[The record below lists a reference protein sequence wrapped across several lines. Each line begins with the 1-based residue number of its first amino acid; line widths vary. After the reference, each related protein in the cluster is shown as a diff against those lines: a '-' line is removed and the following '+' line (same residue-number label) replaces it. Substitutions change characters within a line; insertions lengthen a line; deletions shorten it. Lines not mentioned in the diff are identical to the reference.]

1 MKKIRKIFIVLLF
14 LSIFLLA
21 SSVSANSTNIDD
33 NSDLKEDCC
42 SQASEDGDLS
52 GNPASECYEKSLDD
66 NQTVTSDKI
75 IKEDNK
81 SSVKSTDNDFDLNDS
96 GKQLVKNHLADNTKK
111 QGINLDS
118 LNAWLQK
125 INSTIE
131 RKIVD
136 DIMHMSADLDPS
148 HDILISVGYAEG
160 SMAIDYPENT
170 MIGEDLDLRVN
181 FYPHN
186 NFTEGYVLF
195 KINDITLKDNKK
207 FSGSSNPLKVPI
219 VNNTARTTI
228 RIDNSLKNAHTL
240 TAIYHGT
247 SNITSKRVSIPIRI
261 RPRSASINVTTS
273 KKMVKQGERITLT
286 ANIHDDIS
294 DKLLSSTEEYVFFK
308 VNGLTLKDSHNET
321 LKIKVIDGIATTNYT
336 IPLGLAGITDSK
348 TFTVKN
354 HTITACYVN
363 KNYNMAKN
371 NNIFQVTRS
380 TISIDIS
387 NVTINSK
394 CRLSLNATIRDYLGN
409 NVLGPNK
416 FIIKING
423 ISIKNGSN
431 PIYYYSENGVLNIN
445 NIQIPHL
452 KNYSSVELVT
462 QDRLA
467 YFSQRNITTK
477 ININNESN
485 NVKVIINNKTYNLQ
499 VENTP
504 TGSEFLKLLPQ
515 TFRMKELNANEKY
528 VYINTSLTANPLS
541 PGKINKGDVMLYQSD
556 CIVLFY
562 KTFDTSYSY
571 TPIGHIENL
580 DNLDSSDMNIT
591 FDRY

>member
-1 MKKIRKIFIVLLF
+1 MNNIRKIFIVLLF
-14 LSIFLLA
+14 LSLFLLA
-21 SSVSANSTNIDD
+21 SSVSANSTNIED
-33 NSDLKEDCC
+33 NSDLKVDCC
-42 SQASEDGDLS
+42 SQVSEDGDLL
-52 GNPASECYEKSLDD
+52 GNPAGECDEKSLDD
-66 NQTVTSDKI
+66 NQIVTSDII
-75 IKEDNK
+75 IKEDDK
-81 SSVKSTDNDFDLNDS
+81 SSVKSAYNDFGLNDS
-96 GKQLVKNHLADNTKK
+96 GKQLVKNHLADNSKK
-111 QGINLDS
+111 QSINVDS
-118 LNAWLQK
+118 LNAWLQR
-125 INSTIE
+125 INSTLEGRIF
-131 RKIVD
+131 D
-136 DIMHMSADLDPS
+136 DIMSLSPDLYPS
-148 HDILISVGYAEG
+148 HNMLISVGYEDG
-160 SMAIDYPENT
+160 SMSLVYPRYT
-170 MIGEDLDLRVN
+170 TIGDDLILRVN

-186 NFTEGYVLF
+186 NFTDGYVIF

-219 VNNTARTTI
+219 VNNTAMTTI
-228 RIDNSLKNAHTL
+228 KIDYSLKNAHTL

-247 SNITSKRVSIPIRI
+247 SNITSKRMSIPIRI
-261 RPRSASINVTTS
+261 RLRSASINVTTS

-286 ANIHDDIS
+286 ANIHDTIS
-294 DKLLSSTEEYVFFK
+294 NELLSSSDEYVFFK

-336 IPLGLAGITDSK
+336 IPIGLAGITDGK

-363 KNYNMAKN
+363 KNYNMAKTN
-371 NNIFQVTRS
+371 STFQVARS
-380 TISIDIS
+380 TISINIT

-394 CRLSLNATIRDYLGN
+394 CRLSLNASIRDYLGN
-409 NVLGPNK
+409 KVLGPNK

-423 ISIKNGSN
+423 ISLKNGSN

-467 YFSQRNITTK
+467 YLSQRNITTK
-477 ININNESN
+477 ININSDS
-485 NVKVIINNKTYNLQ
+485 NVKVIINNKTYNIQ
-499 VENTP
+499 VENTL
-504 TGSEFLKLLPQ
+504 TGCEFLKLLPQ

-528 VYINTSLTANPLS
+528 VYINTILTANPIS
-541 PGKINKGDVMLYQSD
+541 PGKINRGDVMLYQDD